1 MSFPNQC
8 PKPVVDIPQML
19 FDDLSSKP
27 VKVLKNRLVYFAI
40 MVSEEDVRA
49 IKYQRESLKLL
60 ALFDVVVTA

>member
-1 MSFPNQC
+1 
-8 PKPVVDIPQML
+8 ML

-40 MVSEEDVRA
+40 MASEEDVRA